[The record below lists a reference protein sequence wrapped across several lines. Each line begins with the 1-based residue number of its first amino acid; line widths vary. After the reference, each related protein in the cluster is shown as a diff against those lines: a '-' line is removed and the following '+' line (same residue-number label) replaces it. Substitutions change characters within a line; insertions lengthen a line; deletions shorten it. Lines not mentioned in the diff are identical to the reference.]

1 MTTPKKSDTLGPF
14 EQLVLTAVVT
24 LRERAY
30 GVPIHAKVSE
40 LAERAVNLGSV
51 RVTLDRLQD
60 KGYVSSWLA
69 DPTPERGGKSKRY
82 FRLEPAGLAALQEA
96 IAMSHRMSEACTES
110 WRIGKWKPRHAK

>member
-1 MTTPKKSDTLGPF
+1 MTTDKKPESLGPF
-14 EQLVLTAVVT
+14 EQLVLTAVVA
-24 LRERAY
+24 LRDRAY

-40 LAERAVNLGSV
+40 LAERPVHLGSV

-82 FRLEPAGLAALQEA
+82 WHLEPAGVAALREA
-96 IAMSHRMSEACTES
+96 MAMSHRMSDTLTES
-110 WRIGKWKPRHAK
+110 WSRKWKPRRAT

>member
-1 MTTPKKSDTLGPF
+1 MTTPRSESLGPF

-24 LRERAY
+24 LRDRAY

-40 LAERAVNLGSV
+40 LAERPVNLGSV

-82 FRLEPAGLAALQEA
+82 YCLEPPGLAALREA
-96 IAMSHRMSEACTES
+96 MAMSHRMAEAFTES
-110 WRIGKWKPRHAK
+110 WSGKWRPRRAR